1 MKGDLD
7 LVFLYIA
14 GFGFSDMLVEYFE
27 INNNLKKFLYFSF
40 MLLIA
45 LVLHFFL

>member
-14 GFGFSDMLVEYFE
+14 GFGFSDMIVEYFE
-27 INNNLKKFLYFSF
+27 IDNIFKKFLYFSL

-45 LVLHFFL
+45 LVLHFNL

>member
-14 GFGFSDMLVEYFE
+14 GFGFSDMILEYFE
-27 INNNLKKFLYFSF
+27 IDNNLKKFLYFSL

-45 LVLHFFL
+45 LVLHFYL

>member
-14 GFGFSDMLVEYFE
+14 GFGFSDMIVEYFE
-27 INNNLKKFLYFSF
+27 IDNIFKKFLYFSL
-40 MLLIA
+40 MLIIA
-45 LVLHFFL
+45 LVLHFNL

>member
-14 GFGFSDMLVEYFE
+14 GFGFSDMIVEYFE
-27 INNNLKKFLYFSF
+27 INNNFKKFGYFTM
-40 MLLIA
+40 MLLIS
-45 LVLHFFL
+45 LLLHFYL

>member
-14 GFGFSDMLVEYFE
+14 GFGFSDMIVEYFE
-27 INNNLKKFLYFSF
+27 IDNIFKKILYFSL

-45 LVLHFFL
+45 LVLHFHL